1 MEEGVTHAIMKDL
14 KIGRYVIIDSVPCKV
29 VEIETSSPGKHGSAK
44 MRITG
49 IGIFDSQKKTLLKP
63 SDGDVEVPTIVK
75 KKAQVVSVEGSSAQL
90 MDLESYEVYS
100 LPIPEDLRGKFKSGN
115 EVEIIEASG
124 RRAISRN
131 L

>member
-1 MEEGVTHAIMKDL
+1 M
-14 KIGRYVIIDSVPCKV
+14 II
-29 VEIETSSPGKHGSAK
+29 
-44 MRITG
+44 
-49 IGIFDSQKKTLLKP
+49 
-63 SDGDVEVPTIVK
+63 
-75 KKAQVVSVEGSSAQL
+75 VVSVEGSSSQL

-100 LPIPEDLRGKFKSGN
+100 LPVPEDLRGKLKSGN